1 MTTRPSCPVD
11 LDELVGYLLGDLAPA
26 AAEAL
31 EEHLFECDRCARRL
45 ESIDRVRRA
54 VSDAVLRGAVGGS
67 VNGAF
72 MARAARD
79 GLSVREYRIPEGDT
93 VDCTAGPED
102 LVVVRLAARLSGV
115 ANLRL
120 DGTFQDLE
128 LQESS
133 PLPVRDVVADAD
145 LEEVVLVFPG
155 ELVRTYPRSR
165 WTLRL
170 RGETSGGPAEIGPF
184 VMDHTP

>member
-1 MTTRPSCPVD
+1 MTTRPPCKVD
-11 LDELVGYLLGDLAPA
+11 LDELVGYLLGDLAPLE
-26 AAEAL
+26 AEAL
-31 EEHLFECDRCARRL
+31 EEHVFECDRCARRL
-45 ESIDRVRRA
+45 ESIERLRRA

-72 MARAARD
+72 MERAARD

-93 VDCTAGPED
+93 VACTAGPED
-102 LVVVRLAARLSGV
+102 LVVVRLAAGFGGV

-120 DGTFQDLE
+120 DGTFLDLE

-133 PLPVRDVVADAD
+133 PLLARDVVVDGD
-145 LEEVVLVFPG
+145 LDEVVLVFPG
-155 ELVRTYPRSR
+155 EVVRTYPRSR

-170 RGETSGGPAEIGPF
+170 RGETTGGTAEIGPF